1 MTHGSL
7 IGIRS
12 NLVLTGLLA
21 FAPFVV
27 GCGTSDGHRPGDT
40 PPDSPE
46 ERAKLLE
53 SHVMQRIAASPTR
66 TVTGTVVSVADQP
79 LAGISVTIDGH
90 TTVTDSSG
98 HYTVSDIFVGKH
110 VVTFEH
116 AQYVLTQRPVTVAP
130 GDDPQVDVNLLSRS
144 AVQSLDVDAGGS
156 LVQGPL
162 SLALE
167 PGVLQF
173 ADGAEVHG
181 RVDVVMTVLD
191 PRATGQISA
200 SPSRLEGID
209 ENGRQIGLAS
219 YGMVEIEASQ
229 GGKKLQ
235 VRPGRSVTASMNI
248 TGIGN
253 VAAAAQPASI
263 PMWHLDTST
272 GMWVQER
279 SATTS
284 GIDGGLR
291 NVGAATVQK
300 NAAGAL
306 VATAELP
313 HFSWWNW
320 DVSSGATCTI
330 LTVPASTAISGLRAV
345 STDSTGALDPMFPW
359 EINAQCLPPYPTG
372 TRCIT
377 NSPSGSFTWGGDT
390 YFKYQVKVGTSWCD
404 VAVVL
409 DGVEKTVLQGNDINN
424 WLTEYGLSING
435 TWCGDAAPP
444 SGTISG
450 PHSPTID
457 ITMLPPNRVSLV
469 VSSSVGACTSFV
481 GGRTANLTRDLGYRT
496 MTTNA
501 MGSNRLD
508 IDRDGVND
516 GIDTCVTNSSAQTDS
531 NGNRIGDACESY
543 CIIPLTDPMS
553 PVFDFDQD
561 GIDDMCDNNFSVVNP
576 SLYVTRF

>member
-1 MTHGSL
+1 
-7 IGIRS
+7 
-12 NLVLTGLLA
+12 
-21 FAPFVV
+21 
-27 GCGTSDGHRPGDT
+27 
-40 PPDSPE
+40 
-46 ERAKLLE
+46 
-53 SHVMQRIAASPTR
+53 MQRIAASPTR
-66 TVTGTVVSVADQP
+66 TLTGTVLSLGDQP

-90 TTVTDSSG
+90 TAVTDSSG
-98 HYTVSDIFVGKH
+98 HYTVSDVFVGPH

-130 GDDPQVDVNLLSRS
+130 GDDPQLDVNLLPRS
-144 AVQSLDVDAGGS
+144 AVQTLDVDAGGS

-162 SLALE
+162 ALALE

-173 ADGAEVHG
+173 ADGAAVHG
-181 RVDVVMTVLD
+181 QVDVVMTVAD
-191 PRATGQISA
+191 PRIPGHILAA
-200 SPSRLEGID
+200 PARLEGID
-209 ENGRQIGLAS
+209 ENGRQIGLLS

-248 TGIGN
+248 TGINGLDPQ
-253 VAAAAQPASI
+253 VASI
-263 PMWHLDTST
+263 PMWHLDTER
-272 GMWVQER
+272 GIWVQER
-279 SATTS
+279 SATTA
-284 GIDGGLR
+284 GVGGGLR
-291 NVGAATVQK
+291 NTGAATVQR
-300 NAAGAL
+300 NAAGTM

-320 DVSSGATCTI
+320 DIASGATCTI
-330 LTVPASTAISGLRAV
+330 LTVPASTAIGGLRAV
-345 STDSTGALDPMFPW
+345 GTDATGALDTTMATAW

-377 NSPSGSFTWGGDT
+377 NSPSGSNTWGGDT

-409 DGVEKTVLQGNDINN
+409 DGAEKTVLQGRDINN

-435 TWCGDAAPP
+435 TWCGDSAPP
-444 SGTISG
+444 AGTISG
-450 PHSPTID
+450 PRSPTID
-457 ITMLPPNRVSLV
+457 ITMLPPNRASLV

-553 PVFDFDQD
+553 AVFDFDQD
-561 GIDDMCDNNFSVVNP
+561 GIDDMCDNNFSVFNP
-576 SLYVTRF
+576 SQYVPRF